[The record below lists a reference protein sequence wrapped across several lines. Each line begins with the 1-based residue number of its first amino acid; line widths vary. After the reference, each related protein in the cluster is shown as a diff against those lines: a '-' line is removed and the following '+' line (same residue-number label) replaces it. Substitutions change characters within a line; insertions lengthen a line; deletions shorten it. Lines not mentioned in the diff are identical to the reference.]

1 MHILA
6 ILDDYYCA
14 HVGPP
19 HLNDARDPVARGRR
33 LLGRAGRELVLLVL
47 LVLLGRNGAAL
58 GELHL
63 EAVAAKELQEALA
76 PERQRLQAE
85 FGLDGR
91 EALRLLQQRG
101 LVRVGD
107 KLWKGSI
114 RTERDIPG
122 GEQDKT
128 RRKIRC
134 GLTAEDQMETCLACD
149 AHCLPYSTSPK

>member
-1 MHILA
+1 MA
-6 ILDDYYCA
+6 ICCA
-14 HVGPP
+14 RVGPP

-47 LVLLGRNGAAL
+47 LVLLGRDGAAL

-85 FGLDGR
+85 LGLHGR

-101 LVRVGD
+101 LMRVSLEG
-107 KLWKGSI
+107 GGI
-114 RTERDIPG
+114 RTESDVPG
-122 GEQDKT
+122 GEQDEK
-128 RRKIRC
+128 RGEKIRC
-134 GLTAEDQMETCLACD
+134 GWPAEDEMETC
-149 AHCLPYSTSPK
+149 